1 MSRVRLLLETT
12 IHRKNIVA
20 NEEEKIE
27 LDGSFTKLIEKTNTT
42 IRENLTN
49 SDSNS
54 TNLAYHCGKSKIQL
68 NKILQPTIG
77 MTLNTLIP
85 EARLLKANYIIIIIL

>member
-1 MSRVRLLLETT
+1 LLLETT

-54 TNLAYHCGKSKIQL
+54 TDLACHCGKSKIQL

-77 MTLNTLIP
+77 ITLNTPIP
-85 EARLLKANYIIIIIL
+85 EVHLLKAYYLIVIIL

>member
-1 MSRVRLLLETT
+1 MLLETT

-54 TNLAYHCGKSKIQL
+54 TDLAATVGKVKYS
-68 NKILQPTIG
+68 
-77 MTLNTLIP
+77 
-85 EARLLKANYIIIIIL
+85 